1 MLNWVRNIAFSLLLV
16 WSLLTSLCVLC
27 PKMQPAPHDCCH
39 HESQKQCPGHETAF
53 DSTAKVDAGQPA
65 VVISV
70 SLPAVVALE
79 AKPVSALRAESD
91 LLHPP
96 PDRLLLNSVLL
107 I

>member
-1 MLNWVRNIAFSLLLV
+1 VLNWARNFAFSLLLV

-53 DSTAKVDAGQPA
+53 DSTAKVDAGQP
-65 VVISV
+65 VVIV
-70 SLPAVVALE
+70 GAPLAVAPE

>member
-1 MLNWVRNIAFSLLLV
+1 MKTLGLAFLLA

-27 PKMQPAPHDCCH
+27 PDMQPATHDCCH
-39 HESQKQCPGHETAF
+39 HSSPRTCPGHETAF

-70 SLPAVVALE
+70 SLPAVVSPE
-79 AKPVSALRAESD
+79 AAQFPTLRAD
-91 LLHPP
+91 RVLLHPP
-96 PDRLLLNSVLL
+96 PDRCLLNSILL